1 MSIYER
7 AGEEG
12 APQTPREEERV
23 REITLL
29 CVWQSTVQVDAGG
42 ANGRGR
48 VDAFIQQLVESG
60 PAAGDELFQ
69 AESGRASAASA
80 HLRAS
85 VGDGG
90 CGGEEP
96 QLIISVRLYEND
108 F

>member
-60 PAAGDELFQ
+60 PAAGDEL
-69 AESGRASAASA
+69 SRRRAGALRRRPPTCEPAWATVGAAAKNRS
-80 HLRAS
+80 
-85 VGDGG
+85 
-90 CGGEEP
+90 
-96 QLIISVRLYEND
+96 
-108 F
+108 

>member
-60 PAAGDELFQ
+60 PAAGDE
-69 AESGRASAASA
+69 RARFGGVSA

-85 VGDGG
+85 AGDGG

>member
-1 MSIYER
+1 MNSEH
-7 AGEEG
+7 
-12 APQTPREEERV
+12 
-23 REITLL
+23 
-29 CVWQSTVQVDAGG
+29 
-42 ANGRGR
+42 
-48 VDAFIQQLVESG
+48 LVEVRRVV
-60 PAAGDELFQ
+60 
-69 AESGRASAASA
+69 RALLARFGGVSA